1 MEENTGMISSDMLYS
16 QMIRLA
22 IKLGPVGMIGVS
34 STEDTEVC
42 VHIEMRRRHNTYNK
56 VMTVTCMTR
65 LIKSPPNLNQALYIS
80 AIVKT

>member
-1 MEENTGMISSDMLYS
+1 MLYS

-56 VMTVTCMTR
+56 V
-65 LIKSPPNLNQALYIS
+65 
-80 AIVKT
+80 IVEGDSHMHDKTN